1 MRSLDAEWHLMTPPR
16 QLLQSADP
24 RPVRPSILGGFWLT
38 VEVALAT
45 IAGRRG
51 DRPRARH
58 RAGDALE
65 AGRYRHHVFVDIFR
79 TLPQLVVIVF
89 LYFGLPYADIQ
100 LSPFAATMLALGA
113 VLAAFAT
120 EIFWAAIQAVPQGQW
135 DAARSLGLG
144 FLRILFLVILP
155 QAIRIAVPLLTNRAI
170 AITKGTALGTAV
182 VLPELLGRAQSAMAI
197 AANPSPLTLAAA
209 LYLLFFVPLVV
220 ASRWLEGLGPQGT
233 EGGTEMEALQLFLDN
248 FADWDSFVRI
258 WPLLWQGLQ
267 LTVLLAVVTL
277 PIAVAAGLLIAILY
291 SFHNK
296 ALNVALL
303 IWIDL
308 FRSFPVL
315 VLLILIF
322 YGLPFLGLKLPS
334 FAACVLAL
342 TLNNSGYYGEIFRAG
357 IESIPPGQ
365 REAARALG
373 LHPLQVIFLV
383 ILPQAIARVLAPLA
397 SNSLE
402 LVKTTSIAAL
412 VALPELLRSA
422 RVAQEQTYNPTPL
435 TAAAIIFFVLLWP
448 FARWVAK
455 LERDMIMRQK

>member
-1 MRSLDAEWHLMTPPR
+1 MD
-16 QLLQSADP
+16 
-24 RPVRPSILGGFWLT
+24 
-38 VEVALAT
+38 
-45 IAGRRG
+45 
-51 DRPRARH
+51 
-58 RAGDALE
+58 
-65 AGRYRHHVFVDIFR
+65 
-79 TLPQLVVIVF
+79 
-89 LYFGLPYADIQ
+89 
-100 LSPFAATMLALGA
+100 
-113 VLAAFAT
+113 
-120 EIFWAAIQAVPQGQW
+120 
-135 DAARSLGLG
+135 
-144 FLRILFLVILP
+144 
-155 QAIRIAVPLLTNRAI
+155 
-170 AITKGTALGTAV
+170 
-182 VLPELLGRAQSAMAI
+182 
-197 AANPSPLTLAAA
+197 
-209 LYLLFFVPLVV
+209 
-220 ASRWLEGLGPQGT
+220 
-233 EGGTEMEALQLFLDN
+233 ALQLFLDN
-248 FADWDSFVRI
+248 FADWQSIGRI

-267 LTVLLAVVTL
+267 LTALLAVVTL
-277 PIAVAAGLLIAILY
+277 PLAILVGLTIAVIY

-296 ALNVALL
+296 AVNVLLL

-357 IESIPPGQ
+357 IESVPTGQ

-373 LHPLQVIFLV
+373 LRPLQVVFLV

-402 LVKTTSIAAL
+402 LVKTTSIASL

-435 TAAAIIFFVLLWP
+435 TAAAVIFFVLLWP

-455 LERDMIMRQK
+455 LERDMLMRQR